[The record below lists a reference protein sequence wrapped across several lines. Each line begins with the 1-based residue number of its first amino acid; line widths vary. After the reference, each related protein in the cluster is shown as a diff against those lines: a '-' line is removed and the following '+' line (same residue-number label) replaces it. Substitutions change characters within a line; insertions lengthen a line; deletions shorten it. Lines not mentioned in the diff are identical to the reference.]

1 LGPGA
6 PKALRLLRGE
16 TLLVH
21 AVRRVAAAGPVGLIV
36 VAAPPGQLDEVLQLL
51 APVVP
56 AGVALRVVA
65 GGASRQASVAAALAA
80 VGEDHPIVL
89 VHDAARALAP
99 PQLVERVVAA
109 VQAGHRA
116 VVPVLPVVDTVK
128 RVDPQGIVTGTVDRT
143 ALRAVQTPQ
152 GFRRETLAA
161 AHAAAVDEH
170 TDDAGL
176 AERLGV
182 QVATVPGD
190 PAAMK
195 ITQPLDL
202 RIAELI
208 LDRETPDRPAG
219 ARPAG

>member
-1 LGPGA
+1 MTAHRARGHVAVLVPAAGSGVRLGPGA

-99 PQLVERVVAA
+99 PQL
-109 VQAGHRA
+109 
-116 VVPVLPVVDTVK
+116 
-128 RVDPQGIVTGTVDRT
+128 
-143 ALRAVQTPQ
+143 
-152 GFRRETLAA
+152 
-161 AHAAAVDEH
+161 
-170 TDDAGL
+170 
-176 AERLGV
+176 
-182 QVATVPGD
+182 
-190 PAAMK
+190 
-195 ITQPLDL
+195 
-202 RIAELI
+202 
-208 LDRETPDRPAG
+208 
-219 ARPAG
+219 